1 MGTTLTGTTPQDT
14 YDSLIKVT
22 DNGPLSGS
30 LKTLTDGLGNDSAL
44 ALSTGAASV
53 TGTLA
58 VSGNATF
65 DTNTLFVDAANNR
78 VGIGSITASHVLDIQ
93 STAAT
98 LRIRNITPPTT
109 GGTSSLLFEGINDFS
124 GVSQAFINSIQAGN
138 SGTTQLAF
146 GTSGTGDATATE
158 RMRIT
163 STGNVGIGNSS
174 PLNQLDLNNTG
185 APTLFDAGLDVVQ
198 NGGTLELNYIAAG
211 RSGGRDGAHIF
222 KTGLTTGG
230 TEIARFTTNGLT
242 FNGDT
247 AAANALDDY
256 EEGTWTPVF
265 EGCTFTGTTTA
276 TYTKIGRKVTV
287 QLSFINQ
294 TISSPDG
301 SQPRITGLPFTTTD
315 AYQAGSITYA
325 DFLTT
330 DASVYVQNSNTRLY
344 FQQGT
349 SSTGAVY
356 NTGTSNRSLM
366 LTATYFV

>member
-22 DNGPLSGS
+22 DNGPLSGT
-30 LKTLTDGLGNDSAL
+30 LKKLTDGLGNDSSL
-44 ALSTGAASV
+44 SLSTTAASLS
-53 TGTLA
+53 GTLA
-58 VSGNATF
+58 VTGDSTLSQLDLVASIPALDLVFAPNTAFKHTIEG
-65 DTNTLFVDAANNR
+65 TNYSSSPPALNTMTLKVASAANTQAN
-78 VGIGSITASHVLDIQ
+78 VM
-93 STAAT
+93 T
-98 LRIRNITPPTT
+98 LN
-109 GGTSSLLFEGINDFS
+109 G
-124 GVSQAFINSIQAGN
+124 A
-138 SGTTQLAF
+138 
-146 GTSGTGDATATE
+146 
-158 RMRIT
+158 
-163 STGNVGIGNSS
+163 GNVGIGTSTPATTLHVANSS
-174 PLNQLDLNNTG
+174 AATVRAEGTATNGEATVQLLGKNSS
-185 APTLFDAGLDVVQ
+185 
-198 NGGTLELNYIAAG
+198 GTA
-211 RSGGRDGAHIF
+211 RSAIF
-222 KTGLTTGG
+222 KYDNSDLVRIGISQAVDIRFETNDVERMRILAGG
-230 TEIARFTTNGLT
+230 GLT

-287 QLSFINQ
+287 QLSFVNQ
-294 TISSPDG
+294 TISSPDAT
-301 SQPRITGLPFTTTD
+301 QPRITGLPFTSSN

-325 DFLTT
+325 DIFTT

-349 SSTGAVY
+349 SSTSAAY